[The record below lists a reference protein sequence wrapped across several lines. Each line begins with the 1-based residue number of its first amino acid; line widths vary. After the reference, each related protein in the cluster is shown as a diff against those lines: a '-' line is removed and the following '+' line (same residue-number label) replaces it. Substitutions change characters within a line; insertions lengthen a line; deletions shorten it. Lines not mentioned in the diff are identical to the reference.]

1 MVVESTP
8 ARRMKLFVR
17 AFKMNFRGT
26 VDIVLPVEGV
36 FVAPKRPTRWRIT
49 KSLHYESGAIAPM
62 HVSNT

>member
-36 FVAPKRPTRWRIT
+36 FVAPKKTYSMEDYKIT
-49 KSLHYESGAIAPM
+49 AL
-62 HVSNT
+62 